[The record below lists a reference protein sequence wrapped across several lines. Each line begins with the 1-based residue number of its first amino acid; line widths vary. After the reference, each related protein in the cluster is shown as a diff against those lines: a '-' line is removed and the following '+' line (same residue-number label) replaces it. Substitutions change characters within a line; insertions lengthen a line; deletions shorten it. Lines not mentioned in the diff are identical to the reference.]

1 MKKRFV
7 RLLSV
12 LFAVAL
18 ALSLAGCSSSNT
30 EVTAKGYPADKNT
43 TWGELFEHFDKEGFD
58 VLPSEIQEQLKADLL
73 SDDIWEEPD
82 IQASTPV
89 YSADTTEEKMK
100 KSKEQL
106 KQSVLSS
113 STQHFYNENESP
125 NNFSQKDVSVLN
137 FNLLAAPSLDDPSIE
152 YMTTFFSYQQCPS
165 AVIIIAL
172 QDKEIGSYLACN
184 STCEL
189 EDHTNGSGKTYSI
202 GGLTDV
208 FVDLQTGHEY
218 KVQAIAI
225 AVPPEGYL
233 LTAPLYAGAELTAK

>member
-1 MKKRFV
+1 MKKCFV

-43 TWGELFEHFDKEGFD
+43 TWGELFEHFDKEGFHS
-58 VLPSEIQEQLKADLL
+58 LPAEIQEQLKADLL
-73 SDDIWEEPD
+73 SDDIREEPD

-100 KSKEQL
+100 KAEEQL

-152 YMTTFFSYQQCPS
+152 YMTTFFLTSNALPPS
-165 AVIIIAL
+165 LSLPFKIKKLATILPATALVNWKIIPMVPAKPTQL
-172 QDKEIGSYLACN
+172 
-184 STCEL
+184 
-189 EDHTNGSGKTYSI
+189 
-202 GGLTDV
+202 
-208 FVDLQTGHEY
+208 VD
-218 KVQAIAI
+218 
-225 AVPPEGYL
+225 
-233 LTAPLYAGAELTAK
+233 

>member
-1 MKKRFV
+1 MKKCFV

-43 TWGELFEHFDKEGFD
+43 TWGELFEHFDKEGFHS
-58 VLPSEIQEQLKADLL
+58 LPAEIQEQLKADLL
-73 SDDIWEEPD
+73 SDDIREEPD

-89 YSADTTEEKMK
+89 YSTDTTEEKMK
-100 KSKEQL
+100 KAEEQL

-152 YMTTFFSYQQCPS
+152 YMTTFFLTSNALPPS
-165 AVIIIAL
+165 LSLPFKIKKLATILPATALVNWKIIPMVPAKPTQL
-172 QDKEIGSYLACN
+172 
-184 STCEL
+184 
-189 EDHTNGSGKTYSI
+189 
-202 GGLTDV
+202 
-208 FVDLQTGHEY
+208 VD
-218 KVQAIAI
+218 
-225 AVPPEGYL
+225 
-233 LTAPLYAGAELTAK
+233 

>member
-1 MKKRFV
+1 MKKCFV

-12 LFAVAL
+12 LLTVAL
-18 ALSLAGCSSSNT
+18 TLSLAGCSSSNT
-30 EVTAKGYPADKNT
+30 EVTAKGYPADENT
-43 TWGELFEHFDKEGFD
+43 TWGERFEHFDKEGFD

-89 YSADTTEEKMK
+89 YSENTTEEEK
-100 KSKEQL
+100 KKVEEQL
-106 KQSVLSS
+106 EQSVRSS
-113 STQHFYNENESP
+113 SMEFFYNENESP
-125 NNFSQKDVSVLN
+125 EDFEDASLFSLD
-137 FNLLAAPSLDDPSIE
+137 LLAVPALEDAAIE
-152 YMTTFFSYQQCPS
+152 YMVSFSSEQECPT
-165 AVIIIAL
+165 AVVIVAL
-172 QDKEIGSYLACN
+172 QDKETGNYLACN
-184 STCEL
+184 STSEL

>member
-1 MKKRFV
+1 MKKCFV

-12 LFAVAL
+12 LLTVAL
-18 ALSLAGCSSSNT
+18 TLSLAGCSSSNT
-30 EVTAKGYPADKNT
+30 EVTAKGYLADEKT
-43 TWGELFEHFDKEGFD
+43 SWGKLFEHFDKEGFHS
-58 VLPSEIQEQLKADLL
+58 LPAEIQEQLKADLL

-89 YSADTTEEKMK
+89 YSENTTEEEK
-100 KSKEQL
+100 KKVEEQL
-106 KQSVLSS
+106 EQSVRSS
-113 STQHFYNENESP
+113 SMEFFYNENESP
-125 NNFSQKDVSVLN
+125 EDFEDASLLSLD
-137 FNLLAAPSLDDPSIE
+137 LLAAPALEDAAIE
-152 YMTTFFSYQQCPS
+152 YMISFSSEQECPA

-172 QDKEIGSYLACN
+172 QDIETGNYLAYN
-184 STCEL
+184 STSEL